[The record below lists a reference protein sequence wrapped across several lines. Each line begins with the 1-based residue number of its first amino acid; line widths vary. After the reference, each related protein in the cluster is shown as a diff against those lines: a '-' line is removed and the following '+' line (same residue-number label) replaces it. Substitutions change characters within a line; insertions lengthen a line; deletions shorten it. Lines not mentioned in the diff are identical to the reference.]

1 MQLRQA
7 VDGKLEQIRTWMFE
21 AVPTRIVVGIAQP
34 EVGPEVDHGRP
45 CRDEVGNEVDRRAM
59 REGKERGV
67 DLG

>member
-7 VDGKLEQIRTWMFE
+7 VDGKLEKIRTWMLE
-21 AVPTRIVVGIAQP
+21 AVPTRVVVGIAQP
-34 EVGPEVDHGRP
+34 EVGTEVDDGRA
-45 CRDEVGNEVDRRAM
+45 CRDEIGNEVDRRAM